1 MQREVERLQGRVAL
15 GAGGRMKAIGTLRG
29 ATGRAIPAHTEEIA
43 GIEVWMPPPINGI
56 SKNEHRRLMD
66 AFRDRQGG
74 RPWVAVSA
82 ATRKKG
88 VAVILGVSP
97 SIAERLPADR
107 LLREAAA
114 AIGGRA
120 GGRADRAEGGG
131 LHPARLPA
139 LNDHVRA
146 AIRSTFGN

>member
-1 MQREVERLQGRVAL
+1 MEREMERLQDRLVLGGGGAPAS
-15 GAGGRMKAIGTLRG
+15 GAGAPGE
-29 ATGRAIPAHTEEIA
+29 TETIA
-43 GIEVWMPPPINGI
+43 GILVWMPPPFDGV

-66 AFRDRQGG
+66 TFRDRQDG
-74 RPWVAVSA
+74 RAWVAVSA
-82 ATRKKG
+82 AVRDG
-88 VAVILGVSP
+88 RAAVILGVSP
-97 SIAERLPADR
+97 EVAERLPADR

-131 LHPARLPA
+131 PDPGGLPA

-146 AIRSTFGN
+146 AIRSTFEN